1 MANANDTLVETGP
14 VFQQVSI
21 GNMLVTPPGG
31 TQTQL
36 QNLINGGTLAQ
47 TIAPGSTIQSAL
59 AAGIPQDSVTNGI
72 TASTTQTLA
81 GALALTTLINV
92 VSTVGTAG
100 DAVKLP
106 PVKLNVGFAQE
117 CWVINNGASALSIFP
132 NETATAIDTHATAAA
147 GTLTTL
153 HRATFFQN
161 SASTWVSF
169 ASVSAAS

>member
-1 MANANDTLVETGP
+1 MANANDTLVETAP

-21 GNMLVTPPGG
+21 GNMLLTPTGG
-31 TQTQL
+31 SQAKL
-36 QNLINGGTLAQ
+36 QDIVNGGTVAQ
-47 TIAPGSTIQSAL
+47 SIPAGSTITSAL
-59 AAGIPQDSVTNGI
+59 LAGIPSDSVTNGI

-81 GALALTTLINV
+81 GALALTKMVNV

-106 PVKLNVGFAQE
+106 PVTLNTGFAQE

-132 NETATAIDTHATAAA
+132 SETATAIDTHATAAA

-153 HRATFFQN
+153 HRAVFFQN

>member
-1 MANANDTLVETGP
+1 MANPDTLVETGP
-14 VFQQVSI
+14 VFQQVPI
-21 GNMLVTPPGG
+21 GQMLVTPAGG

-36 QNLINGGTLAQ
+36 QNLINGGTVAQ
-47 TIAPGSTIQSAL
+47 TL
-59 AAGIPQDSVTNGI
+59 AAASTLQTPLISGLLSEDIANAI

-81 GALALTTLINV
+81 GALPLTKNVNV

-106 PVKLNVGFAQE
+106 PVSLNVGFAQQ
-117 CWVINNGASALSIFP
+117 CWIINNGASALSIFP
-132 NETATAIDTHATAAA
+132 NETATAIDTHSTAAA

-153 HRATFFQN
+153 HRGLFIQN
-161 SASTWVSF
+161 TASTWVSV